1 MPEVAPVM
9 STTLPSNLRR
19 EKFAV
24 AGLFGGCE
32 FVAQAT
38 RDPANPA
45 TVIPSG
51 DRRPT
56 LLSFLSGKEF
66 VSSRFINSLSYLRRP
81 MLILRVHAR
90 HCWRQSV
97 NRIHLNRCR
106 CVSLVRRSPMW
117 RVPSARAGQ
126 RRQQVSERRDELAI
140 VLAVLATPAAGRA
153 RGKRTQA
160 WKLVPTGELR

>member
-66 VSSRFINSLSYLRRP
+66 VSSRFTNSLSYLRRP

-97 NRIHLNRCR
+97 NRIHSNRCPY
-106 CVSLVRRSPMW
+106 VSHVRRSPMQ
-117 RVPSARAGQ
+117 RVPSVRAEQ
-126 RRQQVSERRDELAI
+126 RRQQGSERRDELAI
-140 VLAVLATPAAGRA
+140 VLAMLAIPVARRA
-153 RGKRTQA
+153 RGNRIQRCIR
-160 WKLVPTGELR
+160 VPIGGFL